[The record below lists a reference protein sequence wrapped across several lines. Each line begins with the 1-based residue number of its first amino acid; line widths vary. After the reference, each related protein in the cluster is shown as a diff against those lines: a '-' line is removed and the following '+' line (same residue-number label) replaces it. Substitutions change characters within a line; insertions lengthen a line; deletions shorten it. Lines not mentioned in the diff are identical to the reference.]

1 MFNVKGCDPQNA
13 QIYTCEK
20 LKQGLRLHG
29 WCCKVSQISTC
40 GYLYLE
46 IINPRVNTENDHL
59 EEKEDGESTGE
70 N

>member
-46 IINPRVNTENDHL
+46 IINPRVNTEN
-59 EEKEDGESTGE
+59 
-70 N
+70 